1 MGGMQLRLVALV
13 GILGLAAGWGLG
25 DWNGAAREA
34 RNQEQRSAGPRPLG
48 VESVPVAPRAQE
60 LRLRLQR
67 PIEAPVPARNPFVF
81 GGRTIRPSASRGASA
96 GAPLDVSADAAPG
109 SEPLPTIAAG
119 PVLALSGIATERTG
133 DAAVL
138 TAMIS
143 DGQTLH
149 FVKAGDAL
157 PGGYTVVA
165 VDATQV
171 TLRGAGGETILKL
184 K

>member
-1 MGGMQLRLVALV
+1 MQWRLVALV
-13 GILGLAAGWGLG
+13 GILGLSAGWGLG
-25 DWNGAAREA
+25 DRIGAAREA
-34 RNQEQRSAGPRPLG
+34 RNQQERAAGPRPLG
-48 VESVPVAPRAQE
+48 VEVPVAPRAQE

-67 PIEAPVPARNPFVF
+67 PVEAPSPTRNPFVF
-81 GGRTIRPSASRGASA
+81 GGRTARPSASLSGGTVAPGNAASDA
-96 GAPLDVSADAAPG
+96 AATDADAVLVPN
-109 SEPLPTIAAG
+109 PG
-119 PVLALSGIATERTG
+119 PVLSLSGIATERSG
-133 DAAVL
+133 EAAVL

-165 VDATQV
+165 VSATQV
-171 TLRGAGGETILKL
+171 TLRDASGDTTLKL